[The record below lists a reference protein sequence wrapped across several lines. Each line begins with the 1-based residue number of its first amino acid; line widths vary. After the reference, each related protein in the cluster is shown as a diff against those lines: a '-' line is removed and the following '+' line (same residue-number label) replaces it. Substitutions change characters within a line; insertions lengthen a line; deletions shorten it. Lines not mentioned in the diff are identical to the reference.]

1 MQAYFSEDSTQSL
14 PDLKSNDPDYV
25 PEPMASEKKVN
36 VTTYF
41 KGNLDGIAAE
51 FERSGI
57 GKEAI
62 ARTLTLCNL
71 ELYKQ
76 GYIDKPVVFPRSR
89 IEGSVA
95 RDGKRRVAELS
106 ERSPVGEYNY

>member
-25 PEPMASEKKVN
+25 PEPTACEKKVN

-57 GKEAI
+57 GKEAM
-62 ARTLTLCNL
+62 ARALTLCNR
-71 ELYKQ
+71 ELFKQ
-76 GYIDKPVVFPRSR
+76 GYTDKMVVFTRSR
-89 IEGSVA
+89 IEGSIE

-106 ERSPVGEYNY
+106 ERSPVG